1 MMDLGA
7 TVCTPRNPAC
17 AICPLIALCA
27 GRAAGLAAGLPR
39 RAAKGEKPVR
49 RGIAYVARR
58 ADGALLLE
66 RRPNRGLLGGML
78 GWPGTGWTTEPPT
91 DLPPVA
97 AGWIEAQ
104 TPVRHTFTHFHLILT
119 VRTAE
124 VPWGANAERGFFLP
138 PAEFRPADLPTV
150 MRKVHDV
157 AFGSFGAIERKRR
170 GG

>member
-1 MMDLGA
+1 
-7 TVCTPRNPAC
+7 
-17 AICPLIALCA
+17 
-27 GRAAGLAAGLPR
+27 
-39 RAAKGEKPVR
+39 
-49 RGIAYVARR
+49 
-58 ADGALLLE
+58 
-66 RRPNRGLLGGML
+66 ML